1 MRISDW
7 SSDVCSSDLARLE
20 IARALYEHGDRA
32 TARPIAALK
41 PDEHLARIAAAEQVE
56 ERPRH
61 RLQSLMDGLA
71 RIELARLEQPRHVAI
86 ELVHARKEIDHDE
99 TLHPDPRADR
109 PRAIDRQS
117 VVQGKSVSVRVDIGG
132 RRSIKK
138 KK

>member
-1 MRISDW
+1 MIR
-7 SSDVCSSDLARLE
+7 
-20 IARALYEHGDRA
+20 
-32 TARPIAALK
+32 RPPRSTRTDTLF
-41 PDEHLARIAAAEQVE
+41 PYTTLFRSARIAAAEQVE

-109 PRAIDRQS
+109 PREIAQFGRPRVVVDVDHTAQDRTS
-117 VVQGKSVSVRVDIGG
+117 TRLNSSH
-132 RRSIKK
+132 
-138 KK
+138 

>member
-7 SSDVCSSDLARLE
+7 SSDVCSSDL
-20 IARALYEHGDRA
+20 GDRA

-86 ELVHARKEIDHDE
+86 ELVNARTEIDHDE

-109 PRAIDRQS
+109 PREIADR
-117 VVQGKSVSVRVDIGG
+117 KSTRLNS
-132 RRSIKK
+132 SH
-138 KK
+138 

>member
-56 ERPRH
+56 EPPRH

-86 ELVHARKEIDHDE
+86 DLVHARTDIDPAS
-99 TLHPDPRADR
+99 TPHPAPRADR
-109 PRAIDRQS
+109 PRAIQQIGRPPS
-117 VVQGKSVSVRVDIGG
+117 V
-132 RRSIKK
+132 
-138 KK
+138 